1 VVTTADL
8 TSLNKQVDSE
18 RMKPEDVA
26 WKYLQPKGLLSG

>member
-1 VVTTADL
+1 VLTTADL

-26 WKYLQPKGLLSG
+26 RKYRQSKGLLSG